1 MSSTQSIELSDLGW
15 NVFFEKHFKTNQIV
29 DCVPGRIS
37 IEHNYFYRVL
47 TSDGEFLAELSGG
60 LRHDANGSQDLPAV
74 GDWVSLKIND
84 NHTGTIKSV
93 LPRKNKFS
101 RKAAGNPTER
111 QIIAANIDT
120 VFLVSG
126 LDGDFNLRRLERYL
140 VAASQSAVTPVI
152 ILNKS
157 DLCESLDETLQAI
170 QSINLDVKV
179 HTISCKKNIGI
190 DPLKDY
196 LKKGK
201 TVAFLGSSGV
211 GKSTIINCLLGFNK
225 QATQNVRERDRKG
238 RHTTV
243 SRQLLIR
250 SQGGLIIDTP
260 GMRELKLWD
269 TSAALEETFS
279 DIDTLGSHC
288 RFRDCQHDSEPGC
301 AVQEAVKTGTL
312 SSDRLHH
319 YHQLEKERATLE
331 KKREELKQVTENYQ
345 NKRTESSLRRSR
357 RLSYD

>member
-15 NVFFEKHFKTNQIV
+15 NVFFEKHFKDNQIV

-37 IEHNYFYRVL
+37 IEHNNFYRVF

-74 GDWVSLKIND
+74 GDWVAIKIND
-84 NHTGTIKSV
+84 NQTGTIKAV
-93 LPRKNKFS
+93 LPRKNNFS

-111 QIIAANIDT
+111 QIIVANIDT

-140 VAASQSAVTPVI
+140 VAAAQSSVTPVI

-157 DLCESLDETLQAI
+157 DLCKSLDETLLAV
-170 QSINLDVKV
+170 QSIALDVNV
-179 HTISCKKNIGI
+179 HTTSCLKDMGI
-190 DPLKDY
+190 DPLKSY
-196 LKKGK
+196 LNKGK

-211 GKSTIINCLLGFNK
+211 GKSTIINRLLGFNK
-225 QATQNVRERDRKG
+225 QATQQVRKRDQKG

-269 TSAALEETFS
+269 TTDALEETFS
-279 DIDTLGSHC
+279 DINSLQSNC

-301 AVQEAVKTGTL
+301 AVQEAVKTGRL
-312 SSDRLHH
+312 LSDRLHH
-319 YHQLEKERATLE
+319 YHRLEKERAALE
-331 KKREELKQVTENYQ
+331 KKREEQKQAIENHQ
-345 NKRTESSLRRSR
+345 NKRTEHSPRRSR

>member
-1 MSSTQSIELSDLGW
+1 MSSTQSIELSDLGG
-15 NVFFEKHFKTNQIV
+15 NIFFEKNFKKNQII

-47 TSDGEFLAELSGG
+47 TSNGELLAELSGG

-74 GDWVSLKIND
+74 GDWVALRIND
-84 NHTGTIKSV
+84 NHTGTIKAV
-93 LPRKNKFS
+93 LPRKNNFS

-157 DLCESLDETLQAI
+157 DLCQSLDEILLEVK
-170 QSINLDVKV
+170 SINPDVKV
-179 HTISCKKNIGI
+179 HTTSCLKDNGI
-190 DPLKDY
+190 DPLKIY
-196 LKKGK
+196 LNKGK
-201 TVAFLGSSGV
+201 TVALLGSSGV
-211 GKSTIINCLLGFNK
+211 GKSTIINKLLGFNK
-225 QATQNVRERDRKG
+225 QATQNVRERDKKG

-269 TSAALEETFS
+269 TTDALEETFS
-279 DIDTLGSHC
+279 EIESLRSHC
-288 RFRDCQHDSEPGC
+288 RFRDCQHESEPGC
-301 AVQEAVKTGTL
+301 AVQGAVKKGQL
-312 SSDRLHH
+312 SSDRLRH
-319 YHQLEKERATLE
+319 YHRLEKERTALE
-331 KKREELKQVTENYQ
+331 KKREEKKQALENHK
-345 NKRTESSLRRSR
+345 NKRTETSPRRSR